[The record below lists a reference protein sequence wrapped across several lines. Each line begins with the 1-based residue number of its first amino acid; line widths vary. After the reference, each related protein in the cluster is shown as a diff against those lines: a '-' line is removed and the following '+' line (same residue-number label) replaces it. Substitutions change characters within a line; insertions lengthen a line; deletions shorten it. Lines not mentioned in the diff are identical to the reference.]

1 MENLKKT
8 CLYDKH
14 VELNAKMEEFAGFS
28 MPIVYDS
35 IKNEHLA
42 VRNAAGM
49 FDVSH
54 MGEIIVK
61 GKDALAY
68 VEKIFTNKVSTLI
81 DGQVIYGMM
90 LYENGGVVDDLLVY
104 RLNSEY
110 FLLVVN
116 ASNVSK
122 DYNWIVENSNDYE
135 VLIQNVSEDYQEIAV
150 QGPEAEKKILEALN
164 INLQDL
170 GFFMFANYEYKNHH
184 LLISRTGYTG
194 EDGFEI
200 YASEEAIKDIW
211 DVLLKHEVTPC
222 GLGARDTLRFEAA
235 LPLYGHE
242 LSADITPLEAG
253 FKFFVKLDSDIDFIG
268 KNALIAQGEDLSRRI
283 VGIELT
289 EKSIPREGYEVYH
302 NELLIGHITTGYLS
316 ISVEKPIAMAM
327 INRPYTKKNTEIF
340 VKVRNKMIPGIV
352 RDKKFLEKKYNKTK
366 GA

>member
-14 VELNAKMEEFAGFS
+14 VALNAKMEEFAGYS

-42 VRNAAGM
+42 VRNNVGM

-54 MGEIIVK
+54 MGEIIIK
-61 GKDALAY
+61 GKDALAF
-68 VEKIFTNKVSTLI
+68 VEKLFTNKVETLN
-81 DGQVIYGMM
+81 DGQVAYGMM
-90 LYENGGVVDDLLVY
+90 LYQDAGVVDDLLVY
-104 RLNSEY
+104 RLNEEY

-116 ASNVSK
+116 ASNVAK
-122 DYNWIVENSNDYE
+122 DYSWIVENSSDFD

-150 QGPEAEKKILEALN
+150 QGPASEEKILSILN
-164 INLQDL
+164 IDL
-170 GFFMFANYEYKNHH
+170 KDLAFFYFANYEYKNHH

-200 YASEEAIKDIW
+200 YASAEAIEEIW
-211 DVLLKHEVTPC
+211 DVLLENDVVPC
-222 GLGARDTLRFEAA
+222 GLGSRDTLRFEAA

-242 LSADITPLEAG
+242 LSKDINPLEAG
-253 FKFFVKLDSDIDFIG
+253 LGFFVKLKSDIDFIG
-268 KNALIAQGEDLSRRI
+268 KNALLEKEENLTRRI

-289 EKSIPREGYEVYH
+289 ERSIPREGYEVYKGD
-302 NELLIGHITTGYLS
+302 NLIGYITTGYLS
-316 ISVEKPIAMAM
+316 ISLEKPIAMAM
-327 INRPYTKKNTEIF
+327 INRPFTKKDTEVL
-340 VKVRNKMIPGIV
+340 VKVRNKMIPGFV
-352 RDKKFLEKKYNKTK
+352 RDKKFLDKKYNKTK

>member
-1 MENLKKT
+1 METLKKT

-14 VELNAKMEEFAGFS
+14 LQLGAKMEEFAGYE

-42 VRNAAGM
+42 VRNNVGM

-61 GKDALAY
+61 GTDSLEF
-68 VEKIFTNKVSTLI
+68 VEKIFTNKVNTLE
-81 DGQVIYGMM
+81 DGQVAYGMM
-90 LYENGGVVDDLLVY
+90 LYENGTVVDDLLVY

-116 ASNVSK
+116 ASNVAK
-122 DYNWIVENSNDYE
+122 DYSWIVEQSENFD
-135 VLIQNVSEDYQEIAV
+135 VLVQNVSEDYQEIAV
-150 QGPEAEKKILEALN
+150 QGPNAENVIGMALG
-164 INLQDL
+164 IDL
-170 GFFMFANYEYKNHH
+170 SQLKFFYFANYEYLQHH
-184 LLISRTGYTG
+184 LIISRTGYTG

-200 YASEEAIKDIW
+200 YASAEAIREIW
-211 DVLLKHEVTPC
+211 DKLMEHDVVPC
-222 GLGARDTLRFEAA
+222 GLGSRDTLRFEAA

-242 LSADITPLEAG
+242 ISQDITPLEAG
-253 FKFFVKLDSDIDFIG
+253 LKFFVKLDSDIDFLG
-268 KNALIAQGEDLSRRI
+268 KEALIKQGDDLTRRV

-289 EKSIPREGYEVYH
+289 ERSIPREGYEVYKDDQI
-302 NELLIGHITTGYLS
+302 IGYVTTGYLS
-316 ISVEKPIAMAM
+316 ISIEKPIAMAM
-327 INRPYTKKNTEIF
+327 INRPHTKKNTEVY
-340 VKVRNKMIPGIV
+340 VKVRNKMIPGFV

>member
-14 VELNAKMEEFAGFS
+14 VQLGAKMEEFAGYS

-42 VRNAAGM
+42 VRENVGM

-54 MGEIIVK
+54 MGEITIK
-61 GKDALAY
+61 GKDSLAF
-68 VEKIFTNKVSTLI
+68 VEKIFTNKVQTLN
-81 DGQVIYGMM
+81 DGQVAYGMM

-104 RLNSEY
+104 KLNTEY

-116 ASNVSK
+116 ASNVAK
-122 DYNWIVENSNDYE
+122 DYNWIVENTGDYD

-150 QGPEAEKKILEALN
+150 QGPKAQDEILN
-164 INLQDL
+164 ILGIDLKEL
-170 GFFMFANYEYKNHH
+170 GFFYFANYEYNHHH

-200 YASEEAIKDIW
+200 YASDEAINEIW
-211 DVLLKHEVTPC
+211 DLLLENKVVPC
-222 GLGARDTLRFEAA
+222 GLGSRDTLRFEAA

-242 LSADITPLEAG
+242 LSPEITPLEAG
-253 FKFFVKLDSDIDFIG
+253 LKFFVKIDSDIDFIG
-268 KNALIAQGEDLSRRI
+268 KQALIAQGEDLTRRI
-283 VGIELT
+283 VGIELK
-289 EKSIPREGYEVYH
+289 ERSIPREGYEVYH
-302 NELLIGHITTGYLS
+302 QDELIGYVTTGYLS
-316 ISVEKPIAMAM
+316 ISIEKPIAMAM
-327 INRPYTKKNTEIF
+327 INRPYTKKNTEVF
-340 VKVRNKMIPGIV
+340 VKVRNKLIPGFV